1 MAKAK
6 KTTVKKEVKRVEVM
20 GNVKVAASKETI
32 GLALTLK
39 KRGNDEWIAC
49 RVSTVYLS
57 IVKGMKG
64 KCEIQASNKSY
75 DKLEEYSKEFKETV
89 ASASF
94 AAAVKFLNGK
104 YDIEGRAYNDI
115 KAICE
120 TSGTLYT
127 KAEMKAIVAEERKK
141 REAEKQPKAVVI
153 KKAET
158 TTAA

>member
-1 MAKAK
+1 MKNEKA
-6 KTTVKKEVKRVEVM
+6 KKEVKRVEVM
-20 GNVKVAASKETI
+20 GNVKVAASKETV

-39 KRGNDEWIAC
+39 KKGNDEWIAC

-57 IVKGMKG
+57 IVKGLKG

-75 DKLEEYSKEFKETV
+75 EKLEEFSKEFKETV
-89 ASASF
+89 TSASF
-94 AAAVKFLNGK
+94 EAARKFLNGK
-104 YDIEGRAYNDI
+104 YDIEGRNYNDI

-120 TSGTLYT
+120 NKGTLYT
-127 KAEMKAIVAEERKK
+127 KAELKAIVAEERAK
-141 REAEKQPKAVVI
+141 RNAEKEKKAVVI

>member
-1 MAKAK
+1 MAKK
-6 KTTVKKEVKRVEVM
+6 ETVKKEVKKVEVM
-20 GNVKVAASKETI
+20 GTVKVAASKETV

-39 KRGNDEWIAC
+39 KKGNDEWIAC

-57 IVKGMKG
+57 IVKGLKG

-75 DKLEEYSKEFKETV
+75 EKLEEFSKEFKESVT
-89 ASASF
+89 SAGY

-104 YDIEGRAYNDI
+104 YDIEGRNYSDI

-120 TSGTLYT
+120 TKGTLYT
-127 KAEMKAIVAEERKK
+127 KAELKAIVAEERKK
-141 REAEKQPKAVVI
+141 REAKKPSAEVI

>member
-1 MAKAK
+1 MAKA
-6 KTTVKKEVKRVEVM
+6 KTTVKKEVKKVEVM
-20 GNVKVAASKETI
+20 GAVKVASSKETI

-39 KRGNDEWIAC
+39 KKGNDEWIAC

-57 IVKGMKG
+57 IVKGLKG
-64 KCEIQASNKSY
+64 KCEIQASNKRY
-75 DKLEEYSKEFKETV
+75 DKLEEFSKEFKESVT
-89 ASASF
+89 SAGF
-94 AAAVKFLNGK
+94 EAAVKFLNGK

-120 TSGTLYT
+120 TKGTLYT
-127 KAEMKAIVAEERKK
+127 KAELKALVAEERKK

-153 KKAET
+153 KKTET